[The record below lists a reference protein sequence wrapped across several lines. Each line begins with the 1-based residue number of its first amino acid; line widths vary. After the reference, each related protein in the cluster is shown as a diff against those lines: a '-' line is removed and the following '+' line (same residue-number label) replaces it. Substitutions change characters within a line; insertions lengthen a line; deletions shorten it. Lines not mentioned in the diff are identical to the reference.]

1 MHKMADLVRSAC
13 LTNYAEVARSV
24 GIEPIKMLR
33 KVGLPRACLGDQD
46 MRIPVSG
53 VRRLLEASATAAGVD
68 EFGLLMAERGG
79 LSHLGPVALIVR
91 EQATVGLAIEALS
104 RYVHIHN
111 EAIRLSVERQDD
123 VVIMALFLRGRRPRA
138 PRQAAEMTLGTL
150 HRVISSLFRGDWRPL
165 EVHLTRSP
173 PRNLKFYRLFFGC
186 NVIFDSDF
194 DGIVCPAIDMDRP
207 IPTADPLMAR
217 YVQSR
222 VEAIDIRS
230 ENWSDKV
237 SELVR
242 SLLPNGQC
250 TMERVA
256 EHLGCNRR
264 TVHRHLFENGTS
276 FSEILDAQRADLATR
291 LIEDSNRPLAGIAEL
306 LGFSAQSAMA
316 RWFRG
321 RFGCS
326 LTQWRNGI
334 RPKALTSAST
344 RGVASK
350 RQSGNKLKRP
360 SLRSRR
366 LARLG
371 N

>member
-1 MHKMADLVRSAC
+1 MADLLRSAS

-24 GIEPIKMLR
+24 GIDPIKMLR
-33 KVGLPRACLGDQD
+33 MAKLPLACLGDPE

-79 LSHLGPVALIVR
+79 LPHLGPVALVVR

-111 EAIRLSVERQDD
+111 EAVRLSIERQDD
-123 VVIMALFLRGRRPRA
+123 VITMTLFMRGRRPRA
-138 PRQAAEMTLGTL
+138 PHQATEMTLGTL
-150 HRVISSLFRGDWRPL
+150 HRIISSLFRGDWRPL

-173 PRNLKFYRLFFGC
+173 PRNHGFYRHFFGC

-194 DGIVCPAIDMDRP
+194 DGMLCPAIDMDRP
-207 IPTADPLMAR
+207 IPTADPLIAR
-217 YVQSR
+217 YLQSR
-222 VEAIDIRS
+222 VEAIGIRS
-230 ENWSDKV
+230 ENWDDKV

-242 SLLPNGQC
+242 SLMPNGQC
-250 TMERVA
+250 TIERVA

-264 TVHRHLFENGTS
+264 TVHRHLSENGTS

-326 LTQWRNGI
+326 LTQWRSGI
-334 RPKALTSAST
+334 RPATSAADYP
-344 RGVASK
+344 RGRWKKAALPI
-350 RQSGNKLKRP
+350 N
-360 SLRSRR
+360 
-366 LARLG
+366 
-371 N
+371 